1 MGAIY
6 GNEDKIYHCFMKI
19 LHKKH
24 YFRIQNKGVLNM
36 YNLKAEAK
44 KNEEAGFQADC
55 RKIKKVQV

>member
-1 MGAIY
+1 
-6 GNEDKIYHCFMKI
+6 MKI